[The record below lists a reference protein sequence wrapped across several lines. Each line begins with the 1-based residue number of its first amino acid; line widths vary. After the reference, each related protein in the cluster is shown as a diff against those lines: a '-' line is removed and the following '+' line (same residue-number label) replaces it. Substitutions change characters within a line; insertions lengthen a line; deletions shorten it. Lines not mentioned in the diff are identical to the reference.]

1 MNKLQ
6 LPGGKPQLCGGSS
19 GVLIPVKQ
27 VTVPRSYAYRTILRD
42 ISFSLGNGASKHP
55 SIIV

>member
-19 GVLIPVKQ
+19 GVVIPVIGSQ
-27 VTVPRSYAYRTILRD
+27 CLEAMPTGL
-42 ISFSLGNGASKHP
+42 F
-55 SIIV
+55 